1 MERFEGIADEIASIE
16 NRVSDL
22 IFDAVRSQ
30 LRDDDA
36 AAAKELERRLA
47 KVRRSLQK
55 AEMLLRG
62 AADD

>member
-1 MERFEGIADEIASIE
+1 VEGFEAIADDISSIE
-16 NRVSDL
+16 DRVSDL

-30 LRDDDA
+30 LRDYDA
-36 AAAKELERRLA
+36 LAAKELERRLA

-62 AADD
+62 APED